1 MSDLITLS
9 CPSCGAQLN
18 ITQDI
23 DRFACSHCGQEHI
36 VKRAGGTIALSPV
49 VEAIRQVRTGVD
61 KTAAELAIVRL
72 QKEIEGLQKEIE
84 GLQDENNKFIQQHPR
99 PKISAL
105 PFVFLIPGVCIS
117 MAGLITISSSPENR
131 TFIDY
136 FILGLFG
143 FIPTLV
149 GGLFVYKLYNKKLNA
164 WKTSTAFQSTVMAD
178 KKREIDDQIEKK
190 QTQLKHSRELV
201 SQ

>member
-23 DRFACSHCGQEHI
+23 HRFACSHCGQEHI
-36 VKRAGGTIALSPV
+36 VKRAGGIITLSPV
-49 VEAIRQVRTGVD
+49 VEAIHQVRTGVD

-84 GLQDENNKFIQQHPR
+84 GLQDENNEFIQQHPR
-99 PKISAL
+99 PKASAWSWFL
-105 PFVFLIPGVCIS
+105 LIPGVLFS
-117 MAGLITISSSPENR
+117 MFALIGMGSTPD
-131 TFIDY
+131 FIDY
-136 FILGLFG
+136 FLFVIFG
-143 FIPTLV
+143 FIPTLA
-149 GGLFVYKLYNKKLNA
+149 GGLLVYKFYNKKLKA
-164 WKTSTAFQSTVMAD
+164 WKISTAFQSSMMAD
-178 KKREIDDQIEKK
+178 KKREVDDQIEKI
-190 QTQLKHSRELV
+190 QTQLKRSHKLV